1 MATRTIRSRDPIR
14 NSEDTTQ
21 IIRRMPP
28 LRSEPAIIVIKPPD
42 HGPDIESA
50 IDRVENIGCAW
61 YSCPMWD
68 DCAWD
73 NWAEE
78 LCAFF
83 ETEGFEA
90 AAHGVEED
98 IAGGFVLDWKGN

>member
-1 MATRTIRSRDPIR
+1 
-14 NSEDTTQ
+14 
-21 IIRRMPP
+21 
-28 LRSEPAIIVIKPPD
+28 
-42 HGPDIESA
+42 
-50 IDRVENIGCAW
+50 
-61 YSCPMWD
+61 MWD